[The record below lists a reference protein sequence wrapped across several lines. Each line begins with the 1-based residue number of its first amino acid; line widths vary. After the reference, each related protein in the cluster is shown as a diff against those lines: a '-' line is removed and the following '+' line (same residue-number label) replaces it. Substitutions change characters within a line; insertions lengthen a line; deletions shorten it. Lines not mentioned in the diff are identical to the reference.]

1 MPCRG
6 SRRRKRDAMRVVIQE
21 DYRKMCKWAADYIAA
36 RIKAHGEDRP
46 FVLGLPTGSSPIGV
60 YQELVRQ
67 NRAGELSF
75 ANVVTF
81 NMDEYLGLPQE
92 HDQSYWYFMHNNF
105 FNHLTDMKPE
115 NINILNGMTDDPE
128 GECARYEAKIASY
141 GGIDLFL
148 GGIGVDGHIAFNEP
162 YTSLASRTG
171 VRDLTTDTRI
181 VSIDQPHV
189 RPIVRGK
196 AGCPTE
202 FGAKV
207 IVGLVSGY
215 AFLMKADWNNYSESR
230 SLKQVVEEYKETFG
244 FYPKTILADRA
255 YPGRENRLWC
265 TSLGIR
271 LSGPRLGR
279 KSAEEKQ
286 AESKQIY
293 QDGCDRVVIEGT
305 FGVVKRRYSLDRVMT
320 RLPDTSMTSIAM
332 GFFAANMERK
342 LRLLFTPEYGWALD
356 YDFDLGELVIFP
368 RFPDVPAIQ

>member
-1 MPCRG
+1 MYV
-6 SRRRKRDAMRVVIQE
+6 RKSHQIE
-21 DYRKMCKWAADYIAA
+21 D
-36 RIKAHGEDRP
+36 
-46 FVLGLPTGSSPIGV
+46 
-60 YQELVRQ
+60 
-67 NRAGELSF
+67 
-75 ANVVTF
+75 
-81 NMDEYLGLPQE
+81 
-92 HDQSYWYFMHNNF
+92 
-105 FNHLTDMKPE
+105 
-115 NINILNGMTDDPE
+115 
-128 GECARYEAKIASY
+128 
-141 GGIDLFL
+141 
-148 GGIGVDGHIAFNEP
+148 
-162 YTSLASRTG
+162 
-171 VRDLTTDTRI
+171 RI

-196 AGCPTE
+196 AGCSTE

-230 SLKQVVEEYKETFG
+230 SLKQAVEEYKETFG

-286 AESKQIY
+286 TESKQIY

>member
-1 MPCRG
+1 MLNHARELVEKMIDLLYPAARDLYPEKP
-6 SRRRKRDAMRVVIQE
+6 RTYRQQARKRYLAYTKKRTHTVRETRMVLRGNLQYIQRDIGYIEKMVAHGVSLSLLGNDLYRKLLVIQE
-21 DYRKMCKWAADYIAA
+21 LRRQQWDMHKRKSHQI
-36 RIKAHGEDRP
+36 ED
-46 FVLGLPTGSSPIGV
+46 
-60 YQELVRQ
+60 
-67 NRAGELSF
+67 
-75 ANVVTF
+75 
-81 NMDEYLGLPQE
+81 
-92 HDQSYWYFMHNNF
+92 
-105 FNHLTDMKPE
+105 
-115 NINILNGMTDDPE
+115 
-128 GECARYEAKIASY
+128 
-141 GGIDLFL
+141 
-148 GGIGVDGHIAFNEP
+148 
-162 YTSLASRTG
+162 
-171 VRDLTTDTRI
+171 RI
-181 VSIDQPHV
+181 VSIDQPHI

-196 AGCPTE
+196 AGHPVE

-207 IVGLVSGY
+207 IVGLVGGY

-342 LRLLFTPEYGWALD
+342 LRLLFAPECGWALD